1 MSSGSDADLT
11 REDRDR
17 LKASPIRYDTTN
29 GNFFWEGLPDCSKK
43 ECPIYTSCQYP
54 KVGVCGLRKRY
65 LSVIERLIL
74 GCLETKS
81 PRNKLKVGFHLI
93 PLYSQLFSAKLKN
106 VAKESPENSR
116 EIRAILRTIGAEFKS
131 LAKKKV
137 VPGEGVQNTPE
148 GDYYDQMS
156 DVGYD
161 EAKGSGPASITPIT
175 KRKQKRGPKPKVKI
189 ERLNKEF
196 DIL

>member
-1 MSSGSDADLT
+1 MSSRSDADLT
-11 REDRDR
+11 KEDRDR

-29 GNFFWEGLPDCSKK
+29 GNFFWEGLPDCSEK

-65 LSVIERLIL
+65 LAVIERLIL

-131 LAKKKV
+131 LAKKKM
-137 VPGEGVQNTPE
+137 VPGEEAQSSPE
-148 GDYYDQMS
+148 GEYYDQMS

-161 EAKGSGPASITPIT
+161 EAKGSKPSSVTPIT

-189 ERLNKEF
+189 EDLEKEF
-196 DIL
+196 GLV